1 MPIMWR
7 ICKLTRLINQHFLL
21 TRSSTRAISLDY
33 SNCKSYF
40 YISLFKKIFLYFRIH
55 IVFSCRTTS
64 CHTTQQPHNMQQLLP
79 IANHYIDSM
88 CCKTNSGTSILKASH
103 VYDLCLNRPLPLPV
117 NGNHYW
123 ESPRGS
129 QSYRPT
135 ASALTSFQSV
145 RWRSSVSSRPAM
157 HIIIQCE
164 QSLCPM
170 VDFLDMTSYNA
181 YHNPSFKCSTTINSQ
196 LWIITC
202 PFC

>member
-117 NGNHYW
+117 DGNHYW

-129 QSYRPT
+129 QSYSLRADIVPI
-135 ASALTSFQSV
+135 SEMEEFCIITS
-145 RWRSSVSSRPAM
+145 
-157 HIIIQCE
+157 C
-164 QSLCPM
+164 
-170 VDFLDMTSYNA
+170 NA
-181 YHNPSFKCSTTINSQ
+181 YHNPMRAELVSNGGFPWHDVLQCIS
-196 LWIITC
+196 
-202 PFC
+202 